1 MMANAKIKQQ
11 CLQCHCLNLS
21 QAYLGVVVVVS
32 LAILSSDNYKHSI
45 SDKIKFPLDI
55 D

>member
-1 MMANAKIKQQ
+1 
-11 CLQCHCLNLS
+11 LQCHCLNLS
-21 QAYLGVVVVVS
+21 QAYLGVVVVVVVS